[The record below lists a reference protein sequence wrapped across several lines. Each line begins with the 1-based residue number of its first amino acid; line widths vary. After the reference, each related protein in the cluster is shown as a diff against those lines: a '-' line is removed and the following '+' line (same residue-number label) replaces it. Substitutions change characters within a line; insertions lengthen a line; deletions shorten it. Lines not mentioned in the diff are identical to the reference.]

1 MPWYRHLL
9 WPIALIYSAVV
20 GLRNVLFNTGILHS
34 KQFQV
39 PVICVG
45 NLEMGGTGKSRV
57 VMYIVKLLLEKDRNV
72 AVISRG
78 YGRSTKGFRTVE
90 LSASSVEVGDEPLQL
105 KRRCP
110 KATVVVCE
118 DRSKG
123 IERLLKQDQTLD
135 YVVMDDGFQHRW
147 VNPSLSIL
155 VTNADFPFEKNWP
168 FPVGTLRE
176 SKRASVRADLRLF
189 TDVSN
194 PADTSKLLPNAF
206 YTSTLI
212 SKSVCFHGTNGD
224 LNDDDSV
231 ISFCGIAN
239 PQRFETAARGKLNV
253 IDHINF
259 ADHHN
264 YTRTDVRRLREKM
277 DSFGAVVKGF
287 VTTEKDAARL
297 IGSPL
302 LDEFGNVPIYYLP
315 VEIEFLF
322 GGAGDFEKLILE
334 HGKHA

>member
-20 GLRNVLFNTGILHS
+20 ELRNVLFNTGILPS

-57 VMYIVKLLLEKDRNV
+57 VMHIVKLLLEKGKNV

-90 LSASSVEVGDEPLQL
+90 LGNSSVDVGDEPLQL
-105 KRRCP
+105 KRRYP
-110 KATVVVCE
+110 NATVVVCE
-118 DRSKG
+118 DRVKG
-123 IERLLKQDQTLD
+123 IERLLTQNSTLD

-147 VNPSLSIL
+147 VKPNLSIL

-176 SKRASVRADLRLF
+176 SKRAAARADVKVF
-189 TDVSN
+189 ADVSDKAQSKQS
-194 PADTSKLLPNAF
+194 PDTF
-206 YTSTLI
+206 YTSTTI
-212 SKSVCFHGTNGD
+212 SKLVQFNGTD
-224 LNDDDSV
+224 KILNDAEDV

-239 PQRFETAARGKLNV
+239 PQRFETAVRSKLKV
-253 IDHINF
+253 VDHFNF
-259 ADHHN
+259 PDHYN
-264 YTRTDVRRLREKM
+264 YSSSDIRRLREKM
-277 DSFGAVVKGF
+277 DSFGAVVTAF

-297 IGSPL
+297 IGTPL
-302 LDEFGNVPIYYLP
+302 LKEFGSAPIYYLP

-322 GGAGDFEKLILE
+322 NGAGDFEKLILE